1 LVTRKVIERL
11 GCMPGLLPPPAWAT
25 GALVGVLCAT
35 CAGFILRRAA
45 RRRRSPGARTVRIG
59 HALDPVDPADKVCA
73 AASADVSGAALESVP
88 PVPPLFPPALPP
100 LRAAVRALPTYC
112 GSVRVEARYLTAT
125 PGAVMGGDLYEV
137 VDTPFGVRAVIGDV
151 AGHGPDAA
159 AWAAEVLGA
168 FRELAQHESGVA
180 GIAFRIDAFLAGRAE
195 ALGESYAT
203 AALVQIA
210 PDGAA
215 AELVSCGHPA
225 PLALRGGCVI
235 EPCEPGHSL
244 PLGLQELDQIWQS
257 GSTWVPLHSGDALL
271 FFTDGILEARSPD
284 GVPYPFA
291 ERVAAIALS
300 DLALTDPA
308 AFLDLLQ
315 ADLLDYTAG
324 PPEDDVTLLYLRPD
338 REPARTPDHASVPC
352 HAHVSPAVR
361 LGAPGPNPF
370 PAVG

>member
-1 LVTRKVIERL
+1 
-11 GCMPGLLPPPAWAT
+11 MPGLLPPPAWAT

-59 HALDPVDPADKVCA
+59 HRLDSGDPADKARVDRSAPVSA
-73 AASADVSGAALESVP
+73 AVLELAPAVP
-88 PVPPLFPPALPP
+88 PTLPPVLPPVLPPALPP
-100 LRAAVRALPTYC
+100 ALPPPPAAVRALPTYC

-210 PDGAA
+210 PDGTA

-257 GSTWVPLHSGDALL
+257 GSTWVPLQSGDALL

-291 ERVAAIALS
+291 ERVAA
-300 DLALTDPA
+300 LALTDPA
-308 AFLDLLQ
+308 VFLDRLQ

-338 REPARTPDHASVPC
+338 REPARTPDHVGVPC
-352 HAHVSPAVR
+352 HVRVVPTTR
-361 LGAPGPNPF
+361 LGASGANPF
-370 PAVG
+370 PVVG